1 MEKKQEKTNSRF
13 RTFLKQGFAVR
24 RLSTR
29 EQMFFARRLSFLIG
43 SGVPLLESLEV
54 LQEQTTSRALSR
66 ILESVVNDV
75 RNGKFLSV
83 ALTRFKGYF
92 GEFAI
97 NIIKVGESGGALAQ
111 NLNHLAEELE
121 KKDALRKKVIGA
133 LVYPIFITIAT
144 LGVTGLLTVY
154 IFPKITPIFNSLNVD
169 LPITTRGLI
178 VVSEI
183 LQSSGLWVVLALV
196 LLTIAFIVLYRTVRG
211 VRYIADK
218 LSLMIPIA
226 GRMIQYYNIAT
237 LCRTL
242 GLLLKSGTS
251 ILDAL
256 HTTRDTTRNLMYKKE
271 LTNAIE
277 HVRGGEK
284 IAKHFQ
290 KHPGLFPSLVS
301 HMIEIGERTG
311 NLADTFLYL
320 SEFYDSE
327 VDTTAKNLSN
337 ALEPALMIMMG
348 VLVGFVAISVI
359 TPIYEITQT
368 LSR

>member
-1 MEKKQEKTNSRF
+1 MQFFKE
-13 RTFLKQGFAVR
+13 GFAFR

-29 EQMFFARRLSFLIG
+29 EQMFFARRLSFLVG

-66 ILESVVNDV
+66 ILLQVSADV
-75 RNGKFLSV
+75 RNGRFLSD
-83 ALTRFKGYF
+83 ALKRYRGYF

-97 NIIKVGESGGALAQ
+97 NIIKVGESSGVLAQ
-111 NLNHLAEELE
+111 NLKHLAEELE
-121 KKDALRKKVIGA
+121 KKDALRKKVISA

-169 LPITTRGLI
+169 LPVTTRVLI
-178 VVSEI
+178 MVSEI
-183 LQSSGLWVVLALV
+183 LRAHGLWMIVGLIV
-196 LLTIAFIVLYRTVRG
+196 LTILFVVLYRTLKP
-211 VRYIADK
+211 VRYVLDRIA
-218 LSLMIPIA
+218 LMIPIA
-226 GRMIQYYNIAT
+226 GRMVQYYNIAT

-251 ILDAL
+251 ILEAL
-256 HTTRDTTRNLMYKKE
+256 HTTRDTTRNLRYKKE
-271 LTNAIE
+271 LTNVIE

-284 IAKHFQ
+284 IARHFE

-301 HMIEIGERTG
+301 HMIAIGERTG
-311 NLADTFLYL
+311 NLADTFIYL
-320 SEFYDSE
+320 SDFYESE
-327 VDTTAKNLSN
+327 VDTSAKNLSN
-337 ALEPALMIMMG
+337 ALEPALMILMG
-348 VLVGFVAISVI
+348 VLVGFVAVSVI